1 MLIEFFVMV
10 QQNLLIKQVFKL
22 LCSKIVVLELKVKV
36 IDFLSG
42 WFVLLQM
49 KVSHIRMFEGLLD
62 SYSLFGVENQEFL
75 Q

>member
-1 MLIEFFVMV
+1 MV
-10 QQNLLIKQVFKL
+10 QQDLLIKQVFKL

-42 WFVLLQM
+42 WLVLLQM